1 MTARRPLRPVL
12 ASLWALALPCL
23 PGCGSDDDPAG
34 PQLPPCEPH
43 VPGPDDPFAQA
54 HDPDSAQI
62 ALASSVAAR
71 FAADNVA
78 TDLTWDWGEGTAMY
92 GFTELYRVTAEPDL
106 RAFYAAWIDHYRSG
120 GYQHLITSSDR
131 CPPALSALAL
141 YTETC
146 DLGYRTIVTDT
157 LHYLNEEALRTP
169 DGGINHL
176 GTNDLF
182 GVSLW
187 VDSLFMFGNVLT
199 RWAEHADDDAAL
211 DEYHDQFLI
220 FAAHLQSDSGWF
232 KHAHDWP
239 LADQED
245 DVFWARGNAW
255 VTAATY
261 DYLRVRQARGEQDA
275 AVEQAIARQVEAIV
289 AAQDPQSGLWWTVVN
304 RPGET
309 YTETSASALFAV
321 GLARGYRH
329 GLLDAEVLPVI
340 DAAMQGVTDRLVD
353 DGGAGHVVTGVSGPT
368 MVGDFDYYAGIET
381 DDGIHYGVG
390 AVILALVETSGL

>member
-1 MTARRPLRPVL
+1 MMARQTGLRGL
-12 ASLWALALPCL
+12 ASLAAAITLLV
-23 PGCGSDDDPAG
+23 GCGSDQPSG
-34 PQLPPCEPH
+34 PTALPCTAHPPS
-43 VPGPDDPFAQA
+43 PDDPFAQA
-54 HDPDSAQI
+54 RDPSSEQI
-62 ALASSVAAR
+62 ALATSVAAR
-71 FAADNVA
+71 FMADNQPEQLA
-78 TDLTWDWGEGTAMY
+78 WDWGEGTAMF
-92 GFTELYRVTAEPDL
+92 GLTELYRVTADPAQRDYT
-106 RAFYAAWIDHYRSG
+106 RAWIDHYRNA
-120 GYQHLITSSDR
+120 GYRHFITSSDR

-141 YTETC
+141 YRESC

-157 LHYLNEEALRTP
+157 LHYLYDEALRTP

-176 GTNDLF
+176 GVNDLF

-199 RWAEHADDDAAL
+199 RWAEHADDDQAL
-211 DEYHDQFLI
+211 DEYHQQFLI
-220 FAAHLQSDSGWF
+220 FASHLQSDGGWF

-239 LADQED
+239 LADQDD

-261 DYLRVRQARGEQDA
+261 DYLRVRQARGEEDA
-275 AVEQAIARQVEAIV
+275 EVQAAIAKQVEAIV
-289 AAQDPQSGLWWTVVN
+289 ATQDADSGLWWTVVN

-309 YTETSASALFAV
+309 YTETSASALFAL

-329 GLLDAEVLPVI
+329 GFLDATVVPVI
-340 DAAMQGVTDRLVD
+340 EDAIAGVRTRLVD
-353 DGGAGHVVTGVSGPT
+353 DGAGPMVTGVSGPT

-381 DDGIHYGVG
+381 GDGIHYGVG